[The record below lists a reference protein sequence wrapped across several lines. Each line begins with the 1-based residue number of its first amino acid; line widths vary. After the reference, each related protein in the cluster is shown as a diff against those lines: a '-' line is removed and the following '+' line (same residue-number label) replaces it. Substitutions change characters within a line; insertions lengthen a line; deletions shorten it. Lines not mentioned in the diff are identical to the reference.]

1 MKVSIIK
8 EAGYLEALYG
18 LGLSYDLT
26 SDIPFENFCNNKDLI
41 TKMRFVSQKLY
52 DKEGGHNKFLESI
65 YVWIDIT
72 APRFLYSEIDTYRI
86 GSTKQSQSTMHT
98 LLKNPITQDMFEYPI
113 PLSTLNYL
121 EILRQGKDFIQL
133 KNLLPEGFLQ
143 RRIWVVNYKTL
154 RNILHQRKHH
164 KLDQWKDFCKYIY
177 NNIEHDIYFKDIMQ
191 DK

>member
-72 APRFLYSEIDTYRI
+72 APRF
-86 GSTKQSQSTMHT
+86 
-98 LLKNPITQDMFEYPI
+98 
-113 PLSTLNYL
+113 
-121 EILRQGKDFIQL
+121 FI
-133 KNLLPEGFLQ
+133 F
-143 RRIWVVNYKTL
+143 R
-154 RNILHQRKHH
+154 
-164 KLDQWKDFCKYIY
+164 D
-177 NNIEHDIYFKDIMQ
+177 
-191 DK
+191 